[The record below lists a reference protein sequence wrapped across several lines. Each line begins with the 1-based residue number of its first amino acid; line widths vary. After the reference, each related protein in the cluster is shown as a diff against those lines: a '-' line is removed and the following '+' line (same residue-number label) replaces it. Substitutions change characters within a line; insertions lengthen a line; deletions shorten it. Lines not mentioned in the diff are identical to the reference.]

1 MIVLACARLCNIE
14 QFFVQRKPSY
24 SIEGFNFCPCSTV
37 KLKSKFFGN
46 FFLPFFTSSPLL
58 MMKKVYVLETAE
70 CFCVSKYN
78 NVNDRIKYV
87 FLHDGLMRGMAS
99 MIFTE
104 HKGPFVLL
112 DSM

>member
-1 MIVLACARLCNIE
+1 MIVLACARLCKIE
-14 QFFVQRKPSY
+14 HFIVQRKPSY
-24 SIEGFNFCPCSTV
+24 SFEGVNFCPCSTV

-46 FFLPFFTSSPLL
+46 FFCHFLQVLHFLK
-58 MMKKVYVLETAE
+58 MYVLETAE